1 MVGWWW
7 SGDLC
12 GDKRQYSDGISV
24 DVESLIAINHH
35 SESSRPNND
44 KQRSCYRGFSY
55 SPRKIDYEMMVF
67 EGFDDKKHGICTR
80 RLTPWLKRV
89 LWVPGGVLP
98 LLSLREPLFRLV
110 PICSS
115 EELWFPRVINLGFPT
130 LPHKK
135 MTLGNW
141 NGLRHSPF
149 ILRYK
154 YGQFQL

>member
-1 MVGWWW
+1 MKWFHKKSFFTNDGFPNPTQMGMGWDIFWVWYGMVGWWW

-89 LWVPGGVLP
+89 LWVPGGVLIP
-98 LLSLREPLFRLV
+98 TESQRTPISACAHLQLRGTLV
-110 PICSS
+110 P
-115 EELWFPRVINLGFPT
+115 
-130 LPHKK
+130 
-135 MTLGNW
+135 
-141 NGLRHSPF
+141 
-149 ILRYK
+149 
-154 YGQFQL
+154 